1 MLGFA
6 EELFV
11 KSRLDSR
18 LASLSR
24 CPSKR
29 LDHSCSCSSPNHEGA
44 VGPVLFSNSH
54 YIYSIMKKSSRAT
67 SPTTLSFM
75 AMAFSMLPSPL
86 LAVAVTCIRYASR
99 ALERR
104 FRSGSRKAYVSQV
117 NGTKATIQGL
127 YSIMLFISLFLSCL
141 VGVVNGASLPLPS
154 MAVRLPWKLS
164 TPHYSQALQHVVML

>member
-54 YIYSIMKKSSRAT
+54 YIHSIMKKSSRAT

-75 AMAFSMLPSPL
+75 AMALSMLPSPL

-99 ALERR
+99 ALV
-104 FRSGSRKAYVSQV
+104 GSDDTPSKDKDSLCNVAAIDSR
-117 NGTKATIQGL
+117 IQNAGRPQTQ
-127 YSIMLFISLFLSCL
+127 STFPKCL
-141 VGVVNGASLPLPS
+141 L
-154 MAVRLPWKLS
+154 
-164 TPHYSQALQHVVML
+164 